1 MQYIENKNNKQ
12 SRSRTRKV
20 GIEEKENRLRK
31 TVRRMPSKN
40 LKNKLR
46 KIGDKNYYQERKI
59 NLETKNEFEDSF
71 KSDPNIFQ
79 IAETT

>member
-1 MQYIENKNNKQ
+1 
-12 SRSRTRKV
+12 
-20 GIEEKENRLRK
+20 
-31 TVRRMPSKN
+31 MPSKN

-46 KIGDKNYYQERKI
+46 KFGDKNYYQERKI